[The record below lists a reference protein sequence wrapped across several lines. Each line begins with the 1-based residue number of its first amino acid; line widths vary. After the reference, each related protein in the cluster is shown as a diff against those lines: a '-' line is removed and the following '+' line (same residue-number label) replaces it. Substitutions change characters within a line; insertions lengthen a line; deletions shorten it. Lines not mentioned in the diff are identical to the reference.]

1 MSANQRPMGISII
14 CPLHFIGGGFIAAV
28 ERWFPLLPRRAH
40 NFQEGSMLGIE
51 EFIRGVDS
59 PSTLSRCHVGPSPCS
74 VNQRCCHFRA
84 RHLALHPKGVYA
96 GGAVD
101 AEADGVQVVPE
112 GPREV
117 RHRVVQVRWRQDD
130 AAHGP
135 EGDVRGGCDQ
145 GLTRGRGGASVTWG
159 VPEGVLA
166 CSAWLCANLWPC
178 FSLPLLPPPPL
189 PQTFSVYGFLLTL
202 FRAEW

>member
-1 MSANQRPMGISII
+1 MLANKRPMGISII

-84 RHLALHPKGVYA
+84 RHLALHPEGVYA

-117 RHRVVQVRWRQDD
+117 RHRVVQVRRGQDD

-135 EGDVRGGCDQ
+135 EGDVRGGCAWE
-145 GLTRGRGGASVTWG
+145 LTRGRGPSVRWDC
-159 VPEGVLA
+159 PCA
-166 CSAWLCANLWPC
+166 CSAWLCVNLWPC
-178 FSLPLLPPPPL
+178 FTLPLPFPLPL
-189 PQTFSVYGFLLTL
+189 PQMYTASC
-202 FRAEW
+202 